1 MKLNIKLMAAVAVI
15 AATLTSCGGNASELF
30 GDLPKVYEEY
40 EAEMEAVKESGNV
53 DAKAFNEKYEQKFRE
68 AAEALNG
75 KEISVSDEGEMKI
88 TSPITMT
95 FDCIHSRGMSFK
107 LEGEMEAADEI
118 VRKLKHNTPYLEIYL
133 VGYDSEGDELFRDGI
148 AQFDF
153 GKLKYADSEVRIE
166 AGTRAEISSL
176 IFYVDHAKD
185 YPKAKELKL
194 VVGEE

>member
-15 AATLTSCGGNASELF
+15 SATLTSCGGNASDLF
-30 GDLPKVYEEY
+30 GDLPKIYEEY

-53 DAKAFNEKYEQKFRE
+53 DAKAFNEKYEQKFLE

-88 TSPITMT
+88 TSPIKMT
-95 FDCIHSRGMSFK
+95 FDRIVPKGLSFN
-107 LEGEMEAADEI
+107 LEGEMEVAEEI
-118 VRKLKHNTPYLEIYL
+118 VREVKYRVPGLGVYL
-133 VGYDSEGDELFRDGI
+133 VGYDSDDKELFKDKI
-148 AQFDF
+148 AYIESRSP
-153 GKLKYADSEVRIE
+153 GNRVRIE
-166 AGTRAEISSL
+166 AGTRAS
-176 IFYVDHAKD
+176 FYGLDFETDHAKD